1 MIINVKRCDEI
12 VKPAWKFRLKI
23 ADGLSNG
30 HLLQSQTQM
39 TFFVIRLLYK
49 ISISILKCH
58 RCQSDPHDNSDYF
71 FSRRKC
77 LFQMIPNKFQKRTGE
92 VSYKG
97 G

>member
-49 ISISILKCH
+49 ISISILKSHH
-58 RCQSDPHDNSDYF
+58 RQNDPHRNADYF
-71 FSRRKC
+71 FSRWKC
-77 LFQMIPNKFQKRTGE
+77 LFQIAPNKFEKRASK